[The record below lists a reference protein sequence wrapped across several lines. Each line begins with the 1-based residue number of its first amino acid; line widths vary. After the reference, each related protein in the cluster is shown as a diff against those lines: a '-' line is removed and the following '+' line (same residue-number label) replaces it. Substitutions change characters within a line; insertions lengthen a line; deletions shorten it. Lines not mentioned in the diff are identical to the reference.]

1 VIDRVIDPLEKA
13 MMKNLAK
20 EASVPAD
27 ATGAAAAPSAPA
39 GPEAERAY
47 EQLRSSVRLINCV
60 NTLPEIGMNRRWQ
73 EFIAKI
79 MQKPSIVTMMNS
91 GDV

>member
-1 VIDRVIDPLEKA
+1 

-27 ATGAAAAPSAPA
+27 ATGAAAAAAPSAPA

>member
-1 VIDRVIDPLEKA
+1 

-20 EASVPAD
+20 EAPTPA
-27 ATGAAAAPSAPA
+27 AETTTGTAAAAAAPAPSAPA

-73 EFIAKI
+73 EFISKM
-79 MQKPSIVTMMNS
+79 MQRPSIVTMMNS